1 MLLCIQQN
9 PYASLPLLRLCV
21 KKKLRLLLLF
31 ACNFPPETPYFATM
45 NFLEVDH
52 ISKELNGTYI
62 LKDVSFTQQ
71 QFEKLVIAGETG
83 SGKSSLMKIAC
94 GMGQA
99 DSGTVMF
106 EGAKVKGALEVLI
119 PGHPGTAYLSQHFEL
134 RNNYRVE
141 EILSY
146 ANKLTD
152 ESAAEV
158 YEVCRIS
165 HLLKRKTD
173 QLSGGEKQRIA
184 MARLLIGAPKF
195 FLLDEPYSNLDMIHK
210 SILKNVIQDIGDKL
224 GITCMLCSHD
234 PQDILPW
241 ADKVLVMKDG
251 QIVQQGS
258 PAVIYNQPVNEYVG
272 GLFGSYNLLSA
283 EQAALLKDIPGIES
297 GKRVFIRPEDLSIT
311 KGRKDVVKGKVKEL
325 SYFGSYYDATVQVG
339 EFSLIVRTT
348 DTALKVGA
356 SVNITGNAE
365 KFWYL

>member
-1 MLLCIQQN
+1 
-9 PYASLPLLRLCV
+9 
-21 KKKLRLLLLF
+21 
-31 ACNFPPETPYFATM
+31 M

-52 ISKELNGTYI
+52 ISKEQHGGYI

-71 QFEKLVIAGETG
+71 QFQKLVIAGETG
-83 SGKSSLMKIAC
+83 SGKSTLMKIAG
-94 GMGQA
+94 GMAQA

-106 EGAKVKGALEVLI
+106 EGKRVKGALEVLI

-152 ESAAEV
+152 ESAQEV
-158 YEVCRIS
+158 FDVCRIT

-184 MARLLIGAPKF
+184 MARLLIGAPKL

-224 GITCMLCSHD
+224 GITCMLVSHD

-241 ADKVLVMKDG
+241 ADVVLIMKDG
-251 QIVQQGS
+251 TIVQQGS
-258 PAVIYNQPVNEYVG
+258 PYEIYNQPVNEYVG
-272 GLFGSYNLLSA
+272 GLLGKYNLLTPQ
-283 EQAALLKDIPGIES
+283 QASCFKDLPGLQFEKS
-297 GKRVFIRPEDLSIT
+297 LFIRPEDLSIS
-311 KGRKDVVKGKVKEL
+311 KARKEIVKGKVVESL
-325 SYFGSYYDATVQVG
+325 YYGSYYDITVKV
-339 EFSLIVRTT
+339 ENTFLVVRSS
-348 DTALKVGA
+348 DGGLKPGA
-356 SVNITGNAE
+356 SVNIAVNIS
-365 KFWYL
+365 KVWYL